1 MSSYKIIIITIFL
14 ILFSGCVTKQ
24 NYFEDENRLIILGL
38 DSEARGDLNSSYGY
52 FNKLYSAT
60 NNLEY
65 KIKEINLL
73 IKLKEL
79 RIAKL
84 EIKEA
89 LKIYKNNLMLKKLLI
104 TIYLQEQ
111 DFDKSLKI
119 ALEILNQEKEI
130 RNYDLISSIY
140 LLQQKYDEA
149 LKYLDGAYAIDHS
162 EKILDKIITTFYIYT
177 GDKAKAISY
186 LETHIRLY
194 GCSKKFCTNLIA
206 MYAEKQ
212 DVDGLISIYKRMY
225 KEFKDRIYGK
235 KVAELLIFKK
245 DFKGVV
251 KFLESSGIDD
261 KLLLDIYKI
270 EKSYSKARDL
280 TLRFYKKTNDINYL
294 AQSAMLEYEGSID
307 KSNKKILD
315 SVIKKLKEVVSLLD
329 NDVYQNYLGYLLIEH
344 DLDLKAGMELIKKA
358 LQKDENSV
366 YYLDS
371 LAWGYYK
378 LKNYKEAY
386 KLMKIVVDK
395 IGLDD
400 SEVIFHWNTI
410 KSSLKKEDK

>member
-1 MSSYKIIIITIFL
+1 MSSYKIIIITISLVF
-14 ILFSGCVTKQ
+14 FSGCVTKQ

-38 DSEARGDLNSSYGY
+38 DSEVRGDLNSSYNY
-52 FNKLYSAT
+52 FNKLYVVT

-65 KIKEINLL
+65 RIKEINLL

-79 RIAKL
+79 STAKL
-84 EIKEA
+84 EIKKS

-111 DFDKSLKI
+111 NFDKSLKI

-149 LKYLDGAYAIDHS
+149 LKYLDGAYAIGHS
-162 EKILDKIITTFYIYT
+162 EEILDKIITTLYIYT
-177 GDKAKAISY
+177 GDKSKAISY

-194 GCSKKFCTNLIA
+194 GCSKKFCNNLIS

-225 KEFKDRIYGK
+225 KEFKDKIYGK
-235 KVAELLIFKK
+235 KVAEFLIFKK

-251 KFLESSGIDD
+251 LFLESSGVND

-294 AQSAMLEYEGSID
+294 AQSAMLEYEGTKN
-307 KSNKKILD
+307 KSDKKILD
-315 SVIKKLKEVVSLLD
+315 SVVKKLKEVVSLLD

-344 DLDLKAGMELIKKA
+344 DLDLKGGMELIKKA
-358 LQKDENSV
+358 LQKDKNSV

-395 IGLDD
+395 IGLED
-400 SEVIFHWNTI
+400 SEVIFHWKTI